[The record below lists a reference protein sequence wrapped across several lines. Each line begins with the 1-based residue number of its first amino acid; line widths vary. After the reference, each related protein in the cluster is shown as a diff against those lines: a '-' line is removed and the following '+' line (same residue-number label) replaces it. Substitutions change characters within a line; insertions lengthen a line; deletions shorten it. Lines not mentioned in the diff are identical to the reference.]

1 MTERRLYRVQITNTV
16 FFVSEPK
23 FAHADARSA
32 IRDAASDG
40 SDLGE
45 LEIDEVPAGTPV
57 KEIPNGWRDA
67 YPYMTKDD
75 EKGKRVKELIRAARK
90 AETLAANP
98 RQLTIEDRTRE
109 RT

>member
-16 FFVSEPK
+16 FFMSEPK

-45 LEIDEVPAGTPV
+45 LEIDEVPAGTPA
-57 KEIPNGWRDA
+57 KEIPKGWRDA
-67 YPYMTKDD
+67 YPYMTKAG
-75 EKGKRVKELIRAARK
+75 EREKRVKELIRAARK
-90 AETLAANP
+90 AETPEENQ
-98 RQLTIEDRTRE
+98 RQLTIDEKRE
-109 RT
+109 NR